1 MNVVVGASYASVN
14 SPYPE
19 KQWCYARSLKSISNN
34 TSPHLDLGEKKG
46 VAGVVYNKL
55 TRSDASAFG
64 ATKYTLEALKRH
76 CEFFPAISPVQTG
89 PGGQDGDLESRFP
102 SSPPASIGKSG
113 TGFYINKIGYVVTNN
128 HVVDGCSSIWVNHD
142 KKDIPAIIIKND
154 KTLDIAVIKADIRT
168 NFYAEFANKIR
179 TGEDVMALGFP
190 QVSILGSE
198 IKRNKGS
205 ISSLTGMQG
214 NNYSLQH
221 TALIQKGSSGGPL
234 LNNKGSLV
242 GVNYAKFTD
251 KDLQGIGLAI
261 QAITAVSFLGE
272 NSIDFEMN
280 KRVATALAFG
290 IRTDTLGFTRDFN
303 AVDIRALSWLNAWV
317 DSDLLRSI
325 ETPPRSQQTLESFS
339 EGLNNRILVGKTLI
353 APISQMP
360 NRDALAQI
368 ADFLLPTADVDNVIV
383 FGPRRG
389 RIILS
394 ARTSNPNI
402 HIGRLLAE
410 KWPDGLAGGH
420 KALAGGQIPFEV
432 LLDEVSGDVVND
444 SEDALKAMAIEL
456 EKVFN

>member
-1 MNVVVGASYASVN
+1 MPEPIRPTGFLKSDFSAINAHVEGLINNEQQLSRVKKYRADRIKVINFGMALMFLGGFFILLAIANNRHKAPSIEIVEKPVYIDKPVYYSVKVPDANLSQVIEKPIYITKTIKVPIQITKKEGVSQEFTFFNTKEINKGGVMNVVVGASYASVN

-190 QVSILGSE
+190 LGDKLGDE
-198 IKRNKGS
+198 IKATKGNISAVSGVRDNKNYLQFTAP
-205 ISSLTGMQG
+205 IQAG
-214 NNYSLQH
+214 N
-221 TALIQKGSSGGPL
+221 SGGPL
-234 LNNKGSLV
+234 LNESGLV
-242 GVNYAKFTD
+242 VGINTAKLIGEDYQNVNFAIN
-251 KDLQGIGLAI
+251 GNLA
-261 QAITAVSFLGE
+261 QKFLGE
-272 NSIDFEMN
+272 N
-280 KRVATALAFG
+280 G
-290 IRTDTLGFTRDFN
+290 INFQAGKHNNILKSADL
-303 AVDIRALSWLNAWV
+303 VDI
-317 DSDLLRSI
+317 
-325 ETPPRSQQTLESFS
+325 
-339 EGLNNRILVGKTLI
+339 GKKFT
-353 APISQMP
+353 
-360 NRDALAQI
+360 
-368 ADFLLPTADVDNVIV
+368 V
-383 FGPRRG
+383 
-389 RIILS
+389 
-394 ARTSNPNI
+394 
-402 HIGRLLAE
+402 
-410 KWPDGLAGGH
+410 K
-420 KALAGGQIPFEV
+420 V
-432 LLDEVSGDVVND
+432 LCSR
-444 SEDALKAMAIEL
+444 
-456 EKVFN
+456 